1 MEYKVYPF
9 IFIPMKDL
17 RKNIKIPP
25 LVHKE
30 LKVYAA
36 HSGENMDDVAGV
48 AIMEK
53 LKQLGHKFV
62 HPIKSS
68 KK

>member
-1 MEYKVYPF
+1 
-9 IFIPMKDL
+9 MKDL